1 MTEESN
7 STTSHLSVA
16 MTTTADDE
24 TRTVGEKWRA
34 TDHFFAMWAVVVIG
48 VIGSAG
54 NGLILYALVASKQH
68 KKHLL
73 IVNQNALDLFSC
85 CFLIITFAV
94 QLRDIQFVGAAGYWL
109 CITLIS
115 GIFVWWGIV
124 GSVVNLAIITV
135 HRYLKVVHYAWS
147 KKRMR
152 PWMTNTAVAFA
163 WLVGIVANTP
173 FMLRTSGLIDG
184 RCYTWILYKSNV
196 DKIVSLVLYMVAF
209 YLIILVIFVY
219 CYGHILIVV
228 RRQAVIH
235 FLCSLSLPGLHRP

>member
-1 MTEESN
+1 M
-7 STTSHLSVA
+7 
-16 MTTTADDE
+16 
-24 TRTVGEKWRA
+24 
-34 TDHFFAMWAVVVIG
+34 
-48 VIGSAG
+48 AG
-54 NGLILYALVASKQH
+54 NRSLLCSVGCSSDRSCWIGWQWAHPLRLGVSKQH
-68 KKHLL
+68 KKHVL

-124 GSVVNLAIITV
+124 GFVVNLAIITV

-173 FMLRTSGLIDG
+173 YMLRTSGVIDG
-184 RCYTWILYKSNV
+184 RHL
-196 DKIVSLVLYMVAF
+196 DSLQKQR
-209 YLIILVIFVY
+209 
-219 CYGHILIVV
+219 G
-228 RRQAVIH
+228 
-235 FLCSLSLPGLHRP
+235 